1 MEYKMHEN
9 YRNKNEKL
17 TLTLKTDEIQKTLIK
32 ETYKHVLRRPASTM
46 KTDYWRQNKY
56 NLKLSTNMAN
66 TFYMFA
72 IARSW
77 A

>member
-32 ETYKHVLRRPASTM
+32 ETYKHVLRRPASMM
-46 KTDYWRQNKY
+46 KTDY
-56 NLKLSTNMAN
+56 
-66 TFYMFA
+66 
-72 IARSW
+72 
-77 A
+77 